1 MNKTS
6 ISRPAGSSAD
16 TPSEPEFPVAANQ
29 NKGVELTVVVPTLN
43 ERANIELLVARLHEA
58 LRGIEWEVVFVDDD
72 SKDGTISAIRDIA
85 AHDIRVR
92 GIRRIGRRGLAG
104 ACLEGALSSSAPIV
118 AVMDGD
124 LQHDEKCLPRM
135 LEIMR
140 GGETDLVVAS
150 RYGNAGSAASGLS
163 RLRSSGSRLATRLAR
178 LLLKTPI
185 NDPMSGFFMLRRDIV
200 ETVAP
205 RLSQQGFKIL
215 MDIAASSPKTL
226 RIREIPYVFG
236 SRLHGQSKLDSMVV
250 AEYLGLLIA
259 KASGDLISTRFLAF
273 GLVGSLGVL
282 VHLFV
287 LHALLPDGLPFAMAQ
302 TIAMFTAMAFNYTL
316 NNAFTYRDKRR
327 RGWRFLTGY
336 VMFAALCSFGVVAGV
351 GVSALLYTSPSRWWA
366 AGLAAA
372 AVGSAWNYITNSAIT
387 WRTR

>member
-1 MNKTS
+1 MNLTV
-6 ISRPAGSSAD
+6 ISRPVGNPAGMR
-16 TPSEPEFPVAANQ
+16 SEPDLMAANPRG
-29 NKGVELTVVVPTLN
+29 GVELTIVVPTLN
-43 ERANIELLVARLHEA
+43 ERENIGLLVARLYEA
-58 LRGIEWEVVFVDDD
+58 LRGIDWEVVFVDDN
-72 SKDGTISAIRDIA
+72 SKDGTIGAVRDIA
-85 AHDIRVR
+85 ACDRRVR

-124 LQHDEKCLPRM
+124 LQHDEKCLSEM

-140 GGETDLVVAS
+140 GGKTDLVIAS
-150 RYGNAGSAASGLS
+150 RYENTQSAGSGLT
-163 RLRSSGSRLATRLAR
+163 RLRSTGSRLATRLAR

-215 MDIAASSPKTL
+215 LDIVASWQADL

-236 SRLHGQSKLDSMVV
+236 SRLHGRSKLDSTVV

-273 GLVGSLGVL
+273 GLVGSAGVV
-282 VHLFV
+282 VHLIV
-287 LHALLPDGLPFAMAQ
+287 LHALLPDGLPFALAQ
-302 TIAMFTAMAFNYTL
+302 SAAMFTAMAFNYTL
-316 NNAFTYRDKRR
+316 NNTFTYRDKRR
-327 RGWRFLTGY
+327 RGWRFLGGFF
-336 VMFAALCSFGVVAGV
+336 MFAALCSFGVVAGV
-351 GVSALLYTSPSRWWA
+351 GVSALLYTSPARWWA

-387 WRTR
+387 WRAR

>member
-1 MNKTS
+1 MSQTVM
-6 ISRPAGSSAD
+6 SRPAGNTAEMR
-16 TPSEPEFPVAANQ
+16 SEPEFAMVSNPRT
-29 NKGVELTVVVPTLN
+29 GVELTIVVPTLN
-43 ERANIELLVARLHEA
+43 ERANISLLVARLHEC
-58 LRGIEWEVVFVDDD
+58 LRGIDWEVVFVDDD
-72 SKDGTISAIRDIA
+72 STDGTIAAVRDIA
-85 AHDIRVR
+85 ARDCRVR

-104 ACLEGALSSSAPIV
+104 ACLEGALSSSAPVV

-124 LQHDEKCLPRM
+124 LQHDETRLCAM

-140 GGETDLVVAS
+140 GGETDIVIAS
-150 RYGNAGSAASGLS
+150 RYENAEGAGSGLT

-200 ETVAP
+200 EAVAP

-215 MDIAASSPKTL
+215 LDIVASSPEIL
-226 RIREIPYVFG
+226 RIREISYVFG
-236 SRLHGQSKLDSMVV
+236 TRLHGQSKLDSTVV

-273 GLVGSLGVL
+273 GLVGSAGVV

-287 LHALLPDGLPFAMAQ
+287 LRALLPDGLPFAAAQ
-302 TIAMFTAMAFNYTL
+302 SAAMFTAMAFNYTL

-336 VMFAALCSFGVVAGV
+336 IMFAALCSFGVVAGV